1 MQNRRD
7 VINSGGNPIDH
18 SMANDRTSRQNI
30 LCRCGRCLGS
40 PIQTAMNY
48 FPQFPS
54 QVIISHGQRIE
65 VMTAIRE
72 ALIMENKE
80 KGYIHNLKG
89 VD

>member
-1 MQNRRD
+1 
-7 VINSGGNPIDH
+7 
-18 SMANDRTSRQNI
+18 
-30 LCRCGRCLGS
+30 
-40 PIQTAMNY
+40 MNY